1 MFIQFK
7 SNTKVCSTSSVSVL
21 YGMKRQTDLSYV
33 TLRYVASLITSSALP
48 GLNKCLQDEDDD
60 VDISELIYAFPIG
73 SCNNIKLM

>member
-1 MFIQFK
+1 MFHFI
-7 SNTKVCSTSSVSVL
+7 SECSVWHEEADRPFL
-21 YGMKRQTDLSYV
+21 RYI